1 MNPINNS
8 ITKKRVRELESQLE
22 GKEGT
27 QIIHLNL
34 LEIESLFELE
44 NENKKTK
51 TVTILDL
58 ATKEPSPID
67 RPPTPFA
74 SMCHDADDSD
84 ANAKFEQEM
93 MLQAH
98 EEILANCGPIETFE
112 TTTSFEMDMNFRRAK
127 YFIQHALKIHSVREL
142 KMYLDY
148 SGLTEEQNHQI
159 LEDVL
164 FPDVGM
170 TPLHFAARTGDF
182 ILMRFL
188 IEEAKVTNIYS
199 YDATGN
205 TCFTEA
211 CAFAREGSQ
220 HEKIV
225 TYLLENRLV
234 DHLSESNKLAAL
246 DHLAKQGNL
255 YMIHRIV
262 GALFDE
268 TVNKNKLLNKLR
280 KEINNNH

>member
-98 EEILANCGPIETFE
+98 EEMLANCGPIETFE

-127 YFIQHALKIHSVREL
+127 YFIQHAFSEL
-142 KMYLDY
+142 NIAKK
-148 SGLTEEQNHQI
+148 TFQI
-159 LEDVL
+159 AMVSLRKSL
-164 FPDVGM
+164 
-170 TPLHFAARTGDF
+170 LN
-182 ILMRFL
+182 
-188 IEEAKVTNIYS
+188 IEEATLDNQF
-199 YDATGN
+199 GN
-205 TCFTEA
+205 P
-211 CAFAREGSQ
+211 S
-220 HEKIV
+220 HERPQIIHNFLIDIGLEKLHFKHVYRCVPMIENTPRLNIV
-225 TYLLENRLV
+225 TG
-234 DHLSESNKLAAL
+234 
-246 DHLAKQGNL
+246 KQIGRA
-255 YMIHRIV
+255 HV
-262 GALFDE
+262 
-268 TVNKNKLLNKLR
+268 
-280 KEINNNH
+280 